1 MKKKNNIFVRIIK
14 KLASIFDKVV
24 INTLTKIL
32 IKFQGIINSIGKYF
46 DRMSSNKSFL
56 LVVAL
61 VVTVTLPEGVKLPPK
76 VELEPVKVGF
86 ETEPFG

>member
-1 MKKKNNIFVRIIK
+1 MVGAVT
-14 KLASIFDKVV
+14 LPDGVYVV
-24 INTLTKIL
+24 VPDDAGDTAAV
-32 IKFQGIINSIGKYF
+32 
-46 DRMSSNKSFL
+46 L

-86 ETEPFG
+86 ETVPFG